1 MSAKLGKKHSGSAPR
16 NALNCLTKEKSMISK
31 KEEVRKEGL
40 LIQFYGEECPHC
52 AVMKPLVEK
61 LERELGIKIEKYEVW
76 HNQAN
81 AQRME

>member
-1 MSAKLGKKHSGSAPR
+1 M
-16 NALNCLTKEKSMISK
+16 TKEKSMISK

-76 HNQAN
+76 HKQAN